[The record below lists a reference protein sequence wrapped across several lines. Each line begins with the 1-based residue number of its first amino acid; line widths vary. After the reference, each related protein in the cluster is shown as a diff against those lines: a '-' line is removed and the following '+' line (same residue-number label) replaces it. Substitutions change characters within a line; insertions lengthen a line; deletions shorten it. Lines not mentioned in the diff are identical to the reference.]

1 MKESLALDALAA
13 LAHET
18 RLKIVR
24 LLVKSGKDGMAAGN
38 IAAQVGA
45 SSSRLSFHIS
55 ALEHAG
61 LVSSERQS
69 RHIIYRAKFDQLG
82 QVISYLMNDCC
93 GAHPVVCA
101 CCAPKKT

>member
-24 LLVKSGKDGMAAGN
+24 LLVKAGQEGLAAGE
-38 IAAQVGA
+38 IAARVGA

-55 ALEHAG
+55 ALEQAG

-69 RHIIYRAKFDQLG
+69 RRIIYRARYDQLG
-82 QVISYLMNDCC
+82 QVIAYLMNDCC
-93 GAHPVVCA
+93 AAHPAVCA
-101 CCAPKKT
+101 CCTPKP